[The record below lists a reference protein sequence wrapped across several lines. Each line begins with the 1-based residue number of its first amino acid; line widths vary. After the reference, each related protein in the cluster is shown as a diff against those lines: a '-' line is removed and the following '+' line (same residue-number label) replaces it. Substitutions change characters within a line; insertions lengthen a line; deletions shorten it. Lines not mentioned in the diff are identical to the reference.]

1 MFWFCTEIQYPV
13 KLALKKY
20 VEQNKDFW
28 FCKILEMLPPTN
40 TSEEKE
46 KDNPIKEITKPMNKR
61 YKKMVKEITKC

>member
-1 MFWFCTEIQYPV
+1 
-13 KLALKKY
+13 
-20 VEQNKDFW
+20 
-28 FCKILEMLPPTN
+28 MLPPTN